1 MQHHKKHRE
10 LSEKLREE
18 IVDIAEDT
26 MWQLLDSTDAKLRL
40 DAAKFI
46 LKTLGKTRGWSE
58 SPQVVQQ
65 INTNDKD
72 VSIQQIFGL

>member
-26 MWQLLDSTDAKLRL
+26 MWQLLDSIDAKLRL